1 MLEQQAM
8 AKEEKFKV
16 ILSPNPREARAAE
29 MAFPHRPNV
38 RGDKVAGIKR
48 MVKERTYRT
57 DCRKV
62 AGGIIKEAMM
72 LRFLLDPH

>member
-1 MLEQQAM
+1 MMEQQAM

-16 ILSPNPREARAAE
+16 ILSPNPRDASAAAI
-29 MAFPHRPNV
+29 AFSHRPNV

-48 MVKERTYRT
+48 MVRDGTYRT